1 MMSDIN
7 ERIAVKLLYSVV
19 MLQQDVE
26 QLQFQSFY
34 NQVRVV
40 LVSME
45 TLSVDV

>member
-1 MMSDIN
+1 VMCDIN

-26 QLQFQSFY
+26 QLQFQSCY
-34 NQVRVV
+34 SQVRVV

-45 TLSVDV
+45 TLSGDV